1 MGPVSE
7 DKPSL
12 ADRPLSKGSRDAAGS
27 SNTRSIFDFINGVFR
42 GLTERRREVWNQ
54 RLDEAFAE
62 IREKLDQ
69 EAAEKSLGSDPFLT
83 VVSEATLIACRNH
96 DEEKLKALKYAVVN
110 AALPGGPDE
119 LLQLMFLR
127 LIDYLTPAHLVTL
140 AVLNDPLKWM
150 KRHDI
155 PVPRWQNGSTSALIE
170 HCIAALRGRTNER
183 EMVVR
188 DLQNAGLVEQGLFLH
203 IPMSPEGMFQSRT
216 TDSGRLF
223 ARFTSE
229 G

>member
-1 MGPVSE
+1 MNS
-7 DKPSL
+7 
-12 ADRPLSKGSRDAAGS
+12 
-27 SNTRSIFDFINGVFR
+27 VFR

-54 RLDEAFAE
+54 RLEEAFAG
-62 IREKLDQ
+62 IREQLDP
-69 EAAEKSLGSDPFLT
+69 EAAETILGSDQFLT

-96 DEEKLKALKYAVVN
+96 DEEKLRALKYAVVN

-127 LIDYLTPAHLVTL
+127 LIDYLTPVHLATL
-140 AVLNDPLKWM
+140 AVLNDPVKWM
-150 KRHDI
+150 QRHDV
-155 PVPRWQNGSTSALIE
+155 PVPRWQNGSTSAVIE
-170 HCIAALRGRTNER
+170 HCVPALRGRTNER

-188 DLQNAGLVEQGLFLH
+188 DLQNAGLVEQGQFLH
-203 IPMSPEGMFQSRT
+203 IPMSPEGVFQSRA

-223 ARFTSE
+223 ARYTSE